1 MAANPVRLAN
11 ILGLLA
17 GAVIAP
23 PVSVLIYT
31 AASAVVEIN
40 AVSGDAA
47 AGDYAAGLGVTM
59 VMATFLGL
67 PSALLFGGVGS
78 ALMERQAPRAPYWAW
93 GLAGAGA
100 AATYCSVSIGLA
112 FLKVDFASLLAPW
125 VSMVILA
132 GDGMQRPLVVG
143 SIVLSG
149 LAAGLVYRRLS
160 QKG

>member
-47 AGDYAAGLGVTM
+47 GDYAAGLGVTM
-59 VMATFLGL
+59 LMATFLGL
-67 PSALLFGGVGS
+67 PSALLFGAIGAV
-78 ALMERQAPRAPYWAW
+78 LMERMAPRAPYWAW
-93 GLAGAGA
+93 ALAGAGT

-112 FLKVDFASLLAPW
+112 FLKVDFASLLAQW

-132 GDGMQRPLVVG
+132 GDGIQMPLVVG